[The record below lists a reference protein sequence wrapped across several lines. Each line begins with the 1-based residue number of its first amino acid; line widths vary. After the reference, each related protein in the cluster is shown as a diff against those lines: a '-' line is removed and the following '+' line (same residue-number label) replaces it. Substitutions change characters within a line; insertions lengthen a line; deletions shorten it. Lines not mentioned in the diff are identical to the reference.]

1 MQMFDDEISVNLTL
15 AGSET
20 NESEMS
26 QRTAAFLLVV
36 SGGVLKPAVYMNK
49 GTNYKSVHK
58 F

>member
-1 MQMFDDEISVNLTL
+1 MQMFDDEISVKLSL

-49 GTNYKSVHK
+49 GKS
-58 F
+58 